1 MIYRILFILFF
12 INSSFGQSFIALDKD
27 TKEFIENVNYT
38 LFLKNKLVFNGITES
53 KKVTEINPKVEYD
66 SISLTRIDYETI
78 GFSKQNI
85 DSAIFLNKKIIY
97 LDEIVVG
104 SEIKNEIILG
114 ETNRFINRRSNSIT
128 KGLMYGIVLEN
139 NFNANLELKRIAF
152 YVNKIKYKTEYK
164 INFYEFRKSPI
175 TIGHQYADIGNL
187 IYSTESLFLYPKQKD
202 KIVINIDNGNIII
215 LNNDPV
221 FITIEL
227 IANYDQDNKKIET
240 SFEDSS
246 KIKLQISNKANY
258 FTRMMEMPTKKLT
271 EKLININAMIN
282 YDFAYRFFRKPDK
295 SDIVTPAIILY
306 AKKVD

>member
-258 FTRMMEMPTKKLT
+258 FARMMEMTTKKLT